1 MAGACRRAVCRASIP
16 LEKGAVLESKV
27 RSRTVQNDERT
38 IGRSVIV
45 LALAVA
51 LGLPVVHTAACH
63 VVMRFFPGLILF
75 YTGLGLL
82 GIITLGLVVIAAR
95 AVRCDSQS
103 KFFLAVLSIA
113 STVLASAG
121 CTLAFFVVV
130 PVTLDRSISTFL
142 LSRIDAARAEDGLS
156 ESDLRRAFERDYVDR
171 NAAIARR
178 LSEQLASGTIRRN
191 DAQRYELTGRG
202 DTFLRVARMVSRLYG
217 VSPTYVSA
225 AEDGS
230 EPRGE

>member
-1 MAGACRRAVCRASIP
+1 MAGDCRRAVCRASIP
-16 LEKGAVLESKV
+16 LHKGTVLESKV

-38 IGRSVIV
+38 IRRSVIV
-45 LALAVA
+45 AALAVA
-51 LGLPVVHTAACH
+51 IGLPVVHAAACH

-82 GIITLGLVVIAAR
+82 GIITFGLAVIAAR
-95 AVRCDSQS
+95 AVMMRIS
-103 KFFLAVLSIA
+103 KDRFVAVLSIA
-113 STVLASAG
+113 ATALASAG

-142 LSRIDAARAEDGLS
+142 LSRIDAARGQDGLS
-156 ESDLRRAFERDYVDR
+156 ESDLRRAFELDYVDR

-230 EPRGE
+230 KPSGE